1 MKKRGRKKQM
11 TLGRWRNSAVL
22 AARVKTILKKR
33 DKADAESITDVT
45 IRLGSLCRRTL
56 RSQGLTN
63 EQRARLQQLAVR
75 AKPSEITRVLQSWR
89 FRLLERAVRILE
101 RQPHVQEMRWA

>member
-1 MKKRGRKKQM
+1 MKKRGRRKQV

-22 AARVKTILKKR
+22 GSRVRTILKNR
-33 DKADAESITDVT
+33 DKTDTESITDVT
-45 IRLGSLCRRTL
+45 IRLGSLCRRTM
-56 RSQGLTN
+56 RTPALTN
-63 EQRARLQQLAVR
+63 DQRARLRQLAVR

-89 FRLLERAVRILE
+89 FRLPDRAVRILE

>member
-1 MKKRGRKKQM
+1 MKKRGRPKQM

-22 AARVKTILKKR
+22 ASRVRTIVRRPDRDDPETITEVMHRLFSLARRVL
-33 DKADAESITDVT
+33 
-45 IRLGSLCRRTL
+45 RTTAL
-56 RSQGLTN
+56 HAHQ
-63 EQRARLQQLAVR
+63 EARLRHLAIT

-89 FRLLERAVRILE
+89 FRLPDRAVRILE